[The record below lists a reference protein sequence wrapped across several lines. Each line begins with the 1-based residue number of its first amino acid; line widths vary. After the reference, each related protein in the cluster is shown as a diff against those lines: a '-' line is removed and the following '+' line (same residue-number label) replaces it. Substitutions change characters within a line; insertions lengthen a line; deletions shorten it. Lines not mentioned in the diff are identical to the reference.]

1 MKLSKFKTKQ
11 PGSRAQRVS
20 QKCSLWDWCLY
31 SPILKMRKLSL
42 RHSFRVSNKLQT
54 HDFLL
59 STPALLNMM
68 GDFRTRKFASAETH
82 VFLESDLWSCGLY
95 LPSLGSVLLSQGS
108 PTLLLSWLKGRE
120 SVMGSRR
127 YFHFRFMR
135 SWIKSPKKQIN
146 HKKLFFLLIKKYYLW
161 WL

>member
-1 MKLSKFKTKQ
+1 MILWFVS
-11 PGSRAQRVS
+11 AQSGV
-20 QKCSLWDWCLY
+20 CLA
-31 SPILKMRKLSL
+31 
-42 RHSFRVSNKLQT
+42 FT
-54 HDFLL
+54 
-59 STPALLNMM
+59 
-68 GDFRTRKFASAETH
+68 
-82 VFLESDLWSCGLY
+82 GL
-95 LPSLGSVLLSQGS
+95 S

-161 WL
+161 WLWPC